1 MAKHRGLASLTV
13 VALLVGACSGG
24 SGTAPGGGDGSTSSI
39 GGDTTASAT
48 SATTTTISP
57 SACAATTPAAVGGD
71 GVEFV
76 SGDDAAALVVALSQA
91 AFECAADVVVVSDAD
106 LDRASLAARLAAVLG
121 APMLV
126 DSPLSTALVTAE
138 LERLSPQRVTVVG
151 GDVTAIPPAF
161 TEVVPYEGDL
171 DALAL
176 RLDELIG
183 VQQAVELPSPPGAA
197 TVAAVVDSISEGTR
211 LRPPPTTTTTTTAPA
226 ITTTTTLAPTTDAV
240 TSTTAEPSTGE
251 SDAAPEALEEP
262 PAVVTGT
269 GNTGEV
275 WLVDLD
281 SPLPALAAA
290 VAVGL
295 TGGLM
300 GLVDGSDLRRIPEV
314 GRAIQ
319 ASDGGARMVHFVGD
333 VPAESAEWQLP
344 VITEGSEI
352 PGGGFLV
359 FPGRRLVAL
368 YGHPGVPALGS
379 LGEQGMRQGLER
391 IETFREAY
399 EGDGLDM
406 LPTWEIIATIADATP
421 GSDGDYSA
429 ESSVELLR
437 EWVDFAARHDMY
449 VVLDLQPGRSDFLTQ
464 AKLYEELLLEP
475 NVGLALDPEWRLKP
489 DQVHLRQI
497 GSVRA
502 AEVNTVVDWL
512 AELVRENA
520 LPQKLLLLHQ
530 FRLDMLINRENIRTP
545 SELAVVIQMDGHG
558 DLPTKLGTWGWV
570 TAGWEGFG
578 WRYGWKNFF
587 DEDRPTPSAE
597 DVLSLTPQVV
607 FVSFQ

>member
-1 MAKHRGLASLTV
+1 MARYRGVANLTV
-13 VALLVGACSGG
+13 AVVVAAACSGS
-24 SGTAPGGGDGSTSSI
+24 SGVAPGTEGDSSTSST
-39 GGDTTASAT
+39 GGDTTAPAT
-48 SATTTTISP
+48 SASTIPP
-57 SACAATTPAAVGGD
+57 SACAVTAPAPSGGC
-71 GVEFV
+71 GTEFEA
-76 SGDDAAALVVALSQA
+76 GDDAAAVVVALSEA
-91 AFECAADVVVVSDAD
+91 AVECATDVVVVSDAD
-106 LDRASLAARLAAVLG
+106 LDRAALAARLAAGLN

-138 LERLSPQRVTVVG
+138 LDRLAPQRVMMVG
-151 GDVTAIPPAF
+151 GDVIATPPAF
-161 TEVVPYEGDL
+161 AEVIPYEGDL

-197 TVAAVVDSISEGTR
+197 TVSAVVDSINEGSR
-211 LRPPPTTTTTTTAPA
+211 LRPPPTTTTTTTTISPSTTAP
-226 ITTTTTLAPTTDAV
+226 IDDV

-251 SDAAPEALEEP
+251 AEFAPVPLEGP
-262 PAVVTGT
+262 PAVVTGAGT
-269 GNTGEV
+269 TGEV
-275 WLVDLD
+275 WLVDLN

-290 VAVGL
+290 VAAGL

-319 ASDGGARMVHFVGD
+319 ASDGGARIVRLVGD
-333 VPAESAEWQLP
+333 VPEEEAEWQLP
-344 VITEGSEI
+344 VITEGSEL
-352 PGGGFLV
+352 PGGGFLM

-368 YGHPGVPALGS
+368 YGHPGAPALGS
-379 LGEQGMRQGLER
+379 LGEQTMRRGLDR

-399 EGDGLDM
+399 EGDGVDM
-406 LPTWEIIATIADATP
+406 LPTWEIIATIADAGP
-421 GSDGDYSA
+421 GADGDYSS
-429 ESSVELLR
+429 ETSVEQLR
-437 EWVDFAARHDMY
+437 EWVDFAAQHDMY
-449 VVLDLQPGRSDFLTQ
+449 VVLDLQPGRTDFLTQ

-475 NVGLALDPEWRLKP
+475 HVGLALDPEWRLKP

-512 AELVRENA
+512 AELVRRNG

-530 FRLDMLINRENIRTP
+530 FRLDMLVNRENIRTP
-545 SELAVVIQMDGHG
+545 PELAVVIQMDGHG
-558 DLPTKLGTWGWV
+558 DLPTKLGTWSYI
-570 TAGWEGFG
+570 TAGWEEFT

-587 DEDRPTPSAE
+587 DEDRPTPSAD